1 MADAPTAPPPSNPIV
16 YTGDGQVLNAPR
28 LTPEQA
34 ATALAEYT
42 AAYEARRNNA
52 PPAAESLPAGSVEH
66 ARARLHQIHN
76 TPELRDKLL
85 TGNSAV
91 RREWDAMHR
100 IVVDAG
106 ESTQAGMIETTD
118 SISDPAALT
127 MRERA
132 GLLDSMSDRGM
143 TPELTAYL
151 NALDKGQAEI
161 PSEGDKIAATRA
173 LDRLNR
179 NVDFQKAIA
188 NGDPVALANRMKLMA
203 LKSWGA
209 PDGRPVSPIVQEWL
223 AARGLM

>member
-1 MADAPTAPPPSNPIV
+1 MTDTPTAPPPSNPIV

-34 ATALAEYT
+34 TAALAEYT

-85 TGNSAV
+85 TGNLAV

-106 ESTQAGMIETTD
+106 ESTQSGMIETTD
-118 SISDPAALT
+118 SVSDPSALT
-127 MRERA
+127 MRVRA
-132 GLLDSMSDRGM
+132 GMLDGMQDRGM

-151 NALDKGQAEI
+151 DALDKGQAEI
-161 PSEGDKIAATRA
+161 PSEGDKVAATKA
-173 LDRLNR
+173 LDRLSKNAQ
-179 NVDFQKAIA
+179 FQAAIIA
-188 NGDPVALANRMKLMA
+188 RDPQALATRMKLMA

-209 PDGRPVSPIVQEWL
+209 SDGRLISPVVASWL
-223 AARGLM
+223 VDRGLA